1 MRLDPSFQPQV
12 NNTDIN
18 GKLPLTVGSQAL
30 TRAAPTFTRA
40 LSGVSGALAPES
52 RVAAWDTSVK
62 PGQTLSGIVRE
73 QMAARGVNLSNN
85 DALRLAQTVAR
96 ANNLPNANLIH
107 PGQRLNLESLNY
119 TVAQAGASS
128 LQTASMQAA
137 GMQTPNVPPAQS
149 ATPTTA
155 ATLNSAAN
163 SALGSAPNLG
173 PSAIPLSISRAA
185 ALSALAANAAPTFA
199 PNTLATNANTT
210 APMNLNGESFAAPL
224 GTSSLAGTAQIQLLS
239 RADRSHHPVLE
250 KTIARAVG
258 KGFIPAEEKQA
269 VMNKIVQL
277 SQHHKF
283 APDDF
288 ARLSLM
294 ESDGLN
300 PKATNNRCHGIIQ
313 FCDGPDRGAASAGFG
328 ANPKAILGHSVLQQL
343 DMVGR
348 YFDDTGLKNGGPVGL
363 DDLYLTV
370 LTPAARTETRPNAP
384 LNIPGRQAAYLHVN
398 RDVREPITR
407 NSILAGLHQN
417 AKERLGTDVAQRS
430 TPQAARLSAYATQA
444 AVTQVE

>member
-12 NNTDIN
+12 NTTDIN
-18 GKLPLTVGSQAL
+18 GKLALTVGSQAL
-30 TRAAPTFTRA
+30 TRAAPAFTRA

-119 TVAQAGASS
+119 TFAQASGSNV
-128 LQTASMQAA
+128 QAA
-137 GMQTPNVPPAQS
+137 SVSPAQS
-149 ATPTTA
+149 AFPTTA
-155 ATLNSAAN
+155 TALNTAAN
-163 SALGSAPNLG
+163 SA
-173 PSAIPLSISRAA
+173 PSASPISITTAA
-185 ALSALAANAAPTFA
+185 ALSALAANVAPSSLSNMPSANAAGLSPLT
-199 PNTLATNANTT
+199 
-210 APMNLNGESFAAPL
+210 LNGQSFAAPL
-224 GTSSLAGTAQIQLLS
+224 GPSSLAGTAQIQLLS
-239 RADRSHHPVLE
+239 RADRSTYPVLE
-250 KTIARAVG
+250 KTIARAVD

-269 VMNKIVQL
+269 VMNKIVQM
-277 SQHHKF
+277 SQQHKF

-348 YFDDTGLKNGGPVGL
+348 YFDDTGLKNNGPVGL

-430 TPQAARLSAYATQA
+430 SPQAARLSAYATQA
-444 AVTQVE
+444 SVTQVE